1 MGLLD
6 SLFGRGWVKCQKRG
20 DNYSQ
25 QKQWGLARG
34 EYLEAL
40 RLFSSKGPEDDM
52 ARLQIKEQLGLVHHH
67 LLELYLEKAQALERN
82 DPRKAIQVLSD
93 ALEFAPED
101 RKESLLQRVAELE
114 MSLSRPSPQVRR
126 PEPGPVV
133 SDEEELF
140 NVFLAD
146 MPDSRAD
153 VYEAFGASFRK
164 GYLALMQGRLEEAEG
179 LLLPFLEREPNS
191 AWLQY
196 ELGRLRLAQGRF
208 KDALA
213 LLDPALAQLPD
224 QVYIHHTLVQA
235 LWGLR
240 DWARA
245 ERVLEDAFHIN
256 ASLLENFLLAG
267 ETCLRS
273 GEYDNGV
280 ELMQEGLSQHPQAV
294 QLFRLLAALQVARKN
309 VPAALEALES
319 VLKLRWSYNYEAG
332 QLEFDR
338 ESAFMAASLY
348 LQHKLNLGRAEE
360 LFRALVSTPDKA
372 NRPVFLLG
380 LGESLLLQNNAREA
394 RTFLT
399 DAAAHLPEGSPARA
413 RAKELLDKAHL

>member
-133 SDEEELF
+133 S
-140 NVFLAD
+140 
-146 MPDSRAD
+146 MRRSSSTSSWRTCRTRARTCMRRS
-153 VYEAFGASFRK
+153 GRAS
-164 GYLALMQGRLEEAEG
+164 
-179 LLLPFLEREPNS
+179 
-191 AWLQY
+191 
-196 ELGRLRLAQGRF
+196 
-208 KDALA
+208 
-213 LLDPALAQLPD
+213 
-224 QVYIHHTLVQA
+224 
-235 LWGLR
+235 
-240 DWARA
+240 ARA
-245 ERVLEDAFHIN
+245 IWR
-256 ASLLENFLLAG
+256 
-267 ETCLRS
+267 
-273 GEYDNGV
+273 
-280 ELMQEGLSQHPQAV
+280 
-294 QLFRLLAALQVARKN
+294 
-309 VPAALEALES
+309 
-319 VLKLRWSYNYEAG
+319 
-332 QLEFDR
+332 
-338 ESAFMAASLY
+338 
-348 LQHKLNLGRAEE
+348 
-360 LFRALVSTPDKA
+360 
-372 NRPVFLLG
+372 
-380 LGESLLLQNNAREA
+380 
-394 RTFLT
+394 
-399 DAAAHLPEGSPARA
+399 
-413 RAKELLDKAHL
+413 